1 MFLKEP
7 FQSIV
12 LVEGGLFARVSG
24 TKGCDHGRH
33 RFSRI
38 RCRLFRGRS
47 LGGFTQHLVNPF
59 GLAIL
64 ANEFL
69 FGIWFMASA
78 FAGYVLRKPGAA
90 TITEMIAALLE
101 VFMGNF
107 YGPIIFV
114 SGFLQGIGTEAG
126 FAAFRYRK
134 FGWSSF

>member
-1 MFLKEP
+1 MSKWQLKDVIMVG
-7 FQSIV
+7 IV
-12 LVEGGLFARVSG
+12 SLVFGVVY
-24 TKGCDHGRH
+24 
-33 RFSRI
+33 
-38 RCRLFRGRS
+38 
-47 LGGFTQHLVNPF
+47 LGAVHLGVLLSTLLTPF

-107 YGPIIFV
+107 MV
-114 SGFLQGIGTEAG
+114 QLSLS
-126 FAAFRYRK
+126 AAFFKESAQRLALPL
-134 FGWSSF
+134 FAIENSAGLL